1 MKIGY
6 SKTNKWFRSNPY
18 GKKER
23 VQETEEGSEKHRF
36 ELQSRVS
43 IWYTVFSLKK
53 KKYRKPL

>member
-23 VQETEEGSEKHRF
+23 VQETEEVPTS
-36 ELQSRVS
+36 
-43 IWYTVFSLKK
+43 
-53 KKYRKPL
+53 PLGKI